1 MLSWVFAIAP
11 GDDLKRFLPALI
23 ASAIILGVLVGFLIN
38 TRFSPEGAKT
48 AAANLSII
56 TDIFLRLIR
65 MIIAPLV
72 FSTLVVGIAHME
84 DSAAIGR
91 VGVKTLGWFMM
102 ASLVSLTIGLIMV
115 QLLQPGAGLS
125 LPPPSA
131 SSDLST
137 AGFSLKD
144 FIAHLVPTS
153 IFDAMARNE
162 ILQIV
167 VFSVFVGSA
176 VAALDGK
183 APLLLSA
190 CEQAAQVML
199 KITGYVM
206 VMAPL
211 VVFAALAS
219 TVATSGLGIVVVYA
233 KFIGGFYLSLGLLW
247 ILLIAVSA
255 LAVGRRVGALMQTI
269 REPMLL
275 AFSTATSEA
284 AYPYLLSGLPKF
296 GIPRK
301 IVSFVLPLGY
311 SFNLDGSMMYCTFAS
326 LFIAQAYNIPLSLG
340 QQITMLALLMITS
353 KGIAGVPRASLV
365 VIAAT
370 LPVFH
375 LPEAGLLLVI
385 GVDHLLDMGR
395 SATNVVGNSV
405 AAVMVSRWE
414 KQLDT
419 AQPSEFPLTFPDPV

>member
-1 MLSWVFAIAP
+1 
-11 GDDLKRFLPALI
+11 
-23 ASAIILGVLVGFLIN
+23 
-38 TRFSPEGAKT
+38 
-48 AAANLSII
+48 
-56 TDIFLRLIR
+56 
-65 MIIAPLV
+65 
-72 FSTLVVGIAHME
+72 
-84 DSAAIGR
+84 
-91 VGVKTLGWFMM
+91 
-102 ASLVSLTIGLIMV
+102 
-115 QLLQPGAGLS
+115 
-125 LPPPSA
+125 
-131 SSDLST
+131 
-137 AGFSLKD
+137 
-144 FIAHLVPTS
+144 
-153 IFDAMARNE
+153 MARNE

-183 APLLLSA
+183 APMLLTA
-190 CEQAAQVML
+190 CEQVAAVML

-206 VMAPL
+206 VIAPL

-219 TVATSGLGIVVVYA
+219 TIATAGLGIVVVYA
-233 KFIGGFYLSLGLLW
+233 KFVGGFYLSLGLLW
-247 ILLIAVSA
+247 VLLIAFST
-255 LAVGRRVGALMQTI
+255 LAVGRRVGALIRTI
-269 REPMLL
+269 REPILL

-326 LFIAQAYNIPLSLG
+326 LFIAQAYGIHLSLG
-340 QQITMLALLMITS
+340 EQITMLALLMVTS

-375 LPEAGLLLVI
+375 LPEAGLLLII

-395 SATNVVGNSV
+395 RATNVVGNSV
-405 AAVMVSRWE
+405 AAVIVSRWE
-414 KQLDT
+414 KQLESGE
-419 AQPSEFPLTFPDPV
+419 AAPA

>member
-1 MLSWVFAIAP
+1 M
-11 GDDLKRFLPALI
+11 KRFLPALI
-23 ASAIILGVLVGFLIN
+23 VGAMVLGVLTGFLIN
-38 TRFSPEGAKT
+38 THLSPDDAK
-48 AAANLSII
+48 AAAGNLSII

-91 VGVKTLGWFMM
+91 VGVKTLGWFML

-115 QLLQPGAGLS
+115 QLLQPGAGLA
-125 LPPPSA
+125 LPPPNAA
-131 SSDLST
+131 SGVT
-137 AGFSLKD
+137 ASGFSLKD
-144 FIAHLVPTS
+144 FIAHLVPSS

-176 VAALDGK
+176 VAALEGK
-183 APLLLSA
+183 APLLLTA
-190 CEQAAQVML
+190 CEQIAAVML

-206 VMAPL
+206 VLAPL
-211 VVFAALAS
+211 VIFAALAS
-219 TVATSGLGIVVVYA
+219 TIATAGLGIVVVYA
-233 KFIGGFYLSLGLLW
+233 KFIGGFYLSLGILW
-247 ILLIAVSA
+247 CVLTAVSTV
-255 LAVGRRVGALMQTI
+255 AVGRRIGALMLTI
-269 REPMLL
+269 REPILL

-284 AYPYLLSGLPKF
+284 AYPYLLAGLPKF
-296 GIPRK
+296 GIPRR

-326 LFIAQAYNIPLSLG
+326 LFIAQAYGIHLSLA
-340 QQITMLALLMITS
+340 QQITMLAFLMVTS

-375 LPEAGLLLVI
+375 LPEAGLLLII

-405 AAVMVSRWE
+405 AAVIVSRWE
-414 KQLDT
+414 KQLAAGQQDQKEDRLALDT
-419 AQPSEFPLTFPDPV
+419 AN

>member
-1 MLSWVFAIAP
+1 M
-11 GDDLKRFLPALI
+11 KRYLPALI
-23 ASAIILGVLVGFLIN
+23 AGAMILGVLTGFLIN
-38 TRFSPEGAKT
+38 TQLPADQAK
-48 AAANLSII
+48 AAAGNLSII

-91 VGVKTLGWFMM
+91 VGVKTLGWFML
-102 ASLVSLTIGLIMV
+102 ASLVSLTIGLVMV
-115 QLLQPGAGLS
+115 QLLQPGAGLA
-125 LPPPSA
+125 LPPPAESGVA
-131 SSDLST
+131 T
-137 AGFSLKD
+137 AGFSLKE
-144 FIAHLVPTS
+144 FISHLVPAS

-167 VFSVFVGSA
+167 VFSVFVGTA

-183 APLLLSA
+183 APLLLTA
-190 CEQAAQVML
+190 CEQVAAVML

-219 TVATSGLGIVVVYA
+219 TVATSGLSIILVYA
-233 KFIGGFYLSLGLLW
+233 KFVGGMYFSLGLLW
-247 ILLIAVSA
+247 LLLLGVSV
-255 LAVGRRVGALMQTI
+255 LAVGGRVISLVKTI
-269 REPMLL
+269 REPVLL

-284 AYPYLLSGLPKF
+284 AYPYLLSGLPQF
-296 GIPRK
+296 GIPKR

-326 LFIAQAYNIPLSLG
+326 LFIAQAYGIQLSIG
-340 QQITMLALLMITS
+340 QQITMLALLMVTS

-375 LPEAGLLLVI
+375 LPEAGLLLII

-414 KQLDT
+414 KQLAPEP
-419 AQPSEFPLTFPDPV
+419 AQA

>member
-1 MLSWVFAIAP
+1 M
-11 GDDLKRFLPALI
+11 KRYLPALI
-23 ASAIILGVLVGFLIN
+23 AGAMILGVLTGFLIN
-38 TRFSPEGAKT
+38 TQLPPDQAK
-48 AAANLSII
+48 AAAGNLSII

-91 VGVKTLGWFMM
+91 VGVKTLGWFML

-115 QLLQPGAGLS
+115 QLLQPGAGLA
-125 LPPPSA
+125 LPAPTE
-131 SSDLST
+131 SSGVAT
-137 AGFSLKD
+137 TGFSLKD

-167 VFSVFVGSA
+167 VFSVFVGTA

-183 APLLLSA
+183 APLLLTA
-190 CEQAAQVML
+190 CEQIAAVML

-206 VMAPL
+206 VTAPL

-219 TVATSGLGIVVVYA
+219 TVATSGLGIVLVYA
-233 KFIGGFYLSLGLLW
+233 KFVGGMYFSLGLLW
-247 ILLIAVSA
+247 VLLLAAAA
-255 LAVGRRVGALMQTI
+255 LAVGGRVASLVRTI
-269 REPMLL
+269 REPVLL

-284 AYPYLLSGLPKF
+284 AYPYLLSGLPQF
-296 GIPRK
+296 GIPRR

-326 LFIAQAYNIPLSLG
+326 LFIAQAYGIHLSIG
-340 QQITMLALLMITS
+340 QQITMLAMLMITS

-375 LPEAGLLLVI
+375 LPEAGLLLII

-405 AAVMVSRWE
+405 AAVIVSRWE
-414 KQLDT
+414 KQL
-419 AQPSEFPLTFPDPV
+419 QPGITPA

>member
-1 MLSWVFAIAP
+1 MR
-11 GDDLKRFLPALI
+11 LKRFLPALI
-23 ASAIILGVLVGFLIN
+23 VGAMILGVLVGFLIN
-38 TRFSPEGAKT
+38 TRLSPADAK
-48 AAANLSII
+48 AAAGNLSII

-91 VGVKTLGWFMM
+91 VGVKTLGWFIL
-102 ASLVSLTIGLIMV
+102 ASLVSLTLGLIMV
-115 QLLQPGAGLS
+115 HLLQPGAGVG
-125 LPPPSA
+125 LPPPAAGSGVA
-131 SSDLST
+131 T

-167 VFSVFVGSA
+167 VFSVFVGTA

-183 APLLLSA
+183 APMILTA
-190 CEQAAQVML
+190 CEQAASVML

-206 VMAPL
+206 VTAPL

-219 TVATSGLGIVVVYA
+219 TVATSGLSILVVYA
-233 KFIGGFYLSLGLLW
+233 KFVGGFYLSLFLLW
-247 ILLIAVSA
+247 VLLIAVSG
-255 LAVGRRVGALMQTI
+255 LAVGRRIGLLLKTI
-269 REPMLL
+269 REPLLL

-296 GIPRK
+296 GVPRK

-326 LFIAQAYNIPLSLG
+326 LFIAQAYGIPLSLG

-375 LPEAGLLLVI
+375 LPEAGLLLII

-414 KQLDT
+414 KQLGN
-419 AQPSEFPLTFPDPV
+419 AQPEPAATG